1 MDISPVPMQ
10 KGAFISQ
17 IEVHSPTPLASPD
30 DDDDDDEMT
39 LDSPAPIRRSSP
51 QGLKSVAE

>member
-30 DDDDDDEMT
+30 DDDDEMT